1 MGEYVT
7 AELASKKTWDVSPV
21 EAERTIYMP
30 YRGKTGITDNVE
42 IEAPK
47 GTGGIEAVS
56 LREHSRAEREP
67 SPTIPVL
74 SANAITRRAQANPRP
89 NAWLAYDIGV
99 VGGWNLR

>member
-1 MGEYVT
+1 
-7 AELASKKTWDVSPV
+7 
-21 EAERTIYMP
+21 MP

-56 LREHSRAEREP
+56 LREHSRTEREL

-74 SANAITRRAQANPRP
+74 SANAITKRAQANPRP

-99 VGGWNLR
+99 VGGWNLLLRCSARRPMCNMPKKIAAIEDSV